1 MEANNDRG
9 MPPTAT
15 GIRVI
20 VLLLV
25 SICLSTAIG
34 LAMLITALAPASVA
48 ARRSISSHRAVSPLF
63 RPRVSRPVPT
73 AQSRSRHR
81 RAAYGGPS
89 DNGRQ

>member
-1 MEANNDRG
+1 MEVDNDSG

-15 GIRVI
+15 GMRVI

-48 ARRSISSHRAVSPLF
+48 APSLNQFAPCGIAAVSLHHRTAGADCSLAISSSACCIR
-63 RPRVSRPVPT
+63 RPI
-73 AQSRSRHR
+73 
-81 RAAYGGPS
+81 G
-89 DNGRQ
+89 